1 MKTLFNA
8 LAIIA
13 IANLL
18 ALGGF
23 VGWLKATDRL
33 DVERARKAREM
44 FTQTITAEKKADEV
58 EAARLAEEKR
68 LAEAE
73 AKAAKPPLTASER
86 LAARIEATEMD
97 LQRAERLR
105 REVEDLQRRLVDGE
119 AKLSAERAAFEAERQ
134 NFAAATQRQRDL
146 ARDAQFQKTLGVL
159 QSLKSTDAVRV
170 LMAMMGDSGT
180 GTGTGTGA
188 AAAAPVIGGVA
199 GVSGD
204 EPTGISTQGKRDL
217 ELAVEYLN
225 AMDDRPRTKIITEIV
240 KADEALAAE
249 LLERLRQRG
258 QLASGAKE
266 PPR

>member
-134 NFAAATQRQRDL
+134 TFAAATQRQRDL

-180 GTGTGTGA
+180 GA

-199 GVSGD
+199 GGLTEES
-204 EPTGISTQGKRDL
+204 TGIVPQGKRDL

>member
-134 NFAAATQRQRDL
+134 TFAAATQRQRDL

-180 GTGTGTGA
+180 GAAAA